1 MKRTHLG
8 RKKKV
13 TGVRLL
19 LLLANNTH
27 TPTAQGYWPSESEE
41 TRREANGKLLFFP
54 REITFSE
61 TMDDA
66 TTLDTDRPH
75 QTFQLKPQKFNN
87 FGTTT
92 LPEYFQQNVHIWT
105 SCSPIWIDFLSAN
118 SLPLQGNNIVLFGHK
133 PRRVAG
139 FFFFCSLFAE
149 VTRQS
154 AT

>member
-1 MKRTHLG
+1 MNACSECKSQFDCFHVGLG
-8 RKKKV
+8 KCR
-13 TGVRLL
+13 R
-19 LLLANNTH
+19 A
-27 TPTAQGYWPSESEE
+27 PS
-41 TRREANGKLLFFP
+41 T
-54 REITFSE
+54 

-118 SLPLQGNNIVLFGHK
+118 SLPLQGNNIVLFGQK

-139 FFFFCSLFAE
+139 FFFSVRCLPRLLGNRPLETSLPCALQLFLGPCH
-149 VTRQS
+149 
-154 AT
+154 

>member
-66 TTLDTDRPH
+66 KTLDTDRPH
-75 QTFQLKPQKFNN
+75 QTFQLKPKNS
-87 FGTTT
+87 TT
-92 LPEYFQQNVHIWT
+92 LEQQLSPNISNKMSTFGRHVHRY
-105 SCSPIWIDFLSAN
+105 
-118 SLPLQGNNIVLFGHK
+118 G
-133 PRRVAG
+133 
-139 FFFFCSLFAE
+139 
-149 VTRQS
+149 
-154 AT
+154 